1 MFVLVGIVIVFGAV
15 IGGYL
20 LEKGHLMV
28 LFQPAEL
35 VIIGG
40 AAFGT
45 LFIANPISVVIDI
58 FKSLGRVLKPSPY
71 TKAFY
76 LETLKMLYELFNHAR
91 KNGLVQLESDIEEP
105 HNSSIFSNYPK
116 FLKDH
121 HALHFLCDTLRTAIS
136 GGVDH
141 FSLDQLME
149 MDIESHHKEAEKPAH
164 ALQMVADSLPGLGIV
179 AAVLGVVLT
188 MRALGGP
195 PEEIGHKVAAALV
208 GTFTGI
214 LLCYGLVGPL
224 ASNLNKLN
232 EATSQYLNVLRIGSL
247 AFIKGLPPIMAVE
260 FARRAIP
267 SSVRPTFKEME
278 EACRGK

>member
-20 LEKGHLMV
+20 LEKGNLMV
-28 LFQPAEL
+28 LLQPAEL
-35 VIIGG
+35 IIIGG

-149 MDIESHHKEAEKPAH
+149 MDIESHHKEAEKPVH